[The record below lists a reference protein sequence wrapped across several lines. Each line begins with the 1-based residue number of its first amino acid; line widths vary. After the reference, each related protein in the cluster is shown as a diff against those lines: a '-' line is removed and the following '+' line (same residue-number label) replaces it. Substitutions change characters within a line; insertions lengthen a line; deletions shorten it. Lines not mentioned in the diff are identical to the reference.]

1 MEQIPFGPHVSVL
14 GSVLLLVAYALL
26 QLGIKGPES
35 YLYQWFNLIGAACLT
50 YSVIAPFN
58 VGVFVTEFCW
68 TCFTLIGLYRTWRV
82 ARNRREKREADA
94 AAAAAAG
101 PGGPAIPSA

>member
-1 MEQIPFGPHVSVL
+1 MEQIPFGPHVSVV

-26 QLGIKGPES
+26 QLGVKGADS
-35 YLYQWFNLIGAACLT
+35 YIYQWFNLIGAACLT

-68 TCFTLIGLYRTWRV
+68 TCFSILGVYKTWRV
-82 ARNRREKREADA
+82 ATNRREKRLAEE
-94 AAAAAAG
+94 AAAAG
-101 PGGPAIPSA
+101 PAGPAMPAV